1 MRREKLT
8 YRIFLL
14 TEPLNKQ
21 PRETFKEEADC
32 LKFIKDHYK
41 DRKDVEMVT
50 EVSYIDEEEEA

>member
-8 YRIFLL
+8 YRIFLS

-21 PRETFKEEADC
+21 PAETFKEEADC
-32 LKFIKDHYK
+32 LKFIKDNYK

-50 EVSYIDEEEEA
+50 EVSYIEEA